1 MCGVQGIEFRAP
13 LKTSSA
19 LQNAMTVLRTDVP
32 TIVEDRYM
40 APSIEAAAA
49 LVATGALIEAVNL
62 PAFVKGHAE

>member
-1 MCGVQGIEFRAP
+1 

-19 LQNAMTVLRTDVP
+19 LQNAMAVLRTDVP

-62 PAFVKGHAE
+62 PALVKGHAE